1 MYRGKSWNYMETISP
16 AGRSPHP
23 LPPSL
28 SLSSLC
34 IGGKTIFVES
44 DPTEGRKKAEIGG
57 LVYWLET
64 DRTGSNKLVEAS
76 GRNQR
81 CKWPVGPHKESR
93 IRKEG
98 KKFFFSP
105 PFFASSRP
113 WTWTDFWSLFSGNEK
128 RGGSVIDEINWRVW
142 FFRRA
147 RSFWLIVRIFYE
159 RILNPSVPIDK
170 DGIDNFYLPCDST
183 KQREEMELRR
193 KKGGKEGRKEKL
205 AQRE

>member
-16 AGRSPHP
+16 AGRSP
-23 LPPSL
+23 LLSL
-28 SLSSLC
+28 SLPCVSEEKRFSLKVIQRRGAKKRRSAASC
-34 IGGKTIFVES
+34 IGSKQIGQ
-44 DPTEGRKKAEIGG
+44 DPINSWKRRGAINDANGRSARIKKAAYE
-57 LVYWLET
+57 
-64 DRTGSNKLVEAS
+64 
-76 GRNQR
+76 
-81 CKWPVGPHKESR
+81 
-93 IRKEG
+93 RKV
-98 KKFFFSP
+98 KSFFFSP